1 MDTTNYYQYTALVA
15 AAAGMMIALALAAGT
30 VQQAHAQ
37 YSVNGNPTAGATPDQ
52 LAECKKYNIDRI
64 ECNEQTL
71 LAARKH
77 AIIEEN
83 PTGSGTPMLSIG
95 GNETL
100 LYVGALGA
108 IFGGVAAA
116 FFVKGRKAAT
126 TAS

>member
-1 MDTTNYYQYTALVA
+1 MDTTKNYYHMALLA
-15 AAAGMMIALALAAGT
+15 AAAGTIALSLAAGT
-30 VQQAHAQ
+30 AQQSHAQ
-37 YSVNGNPTAGATPDQ
+37 YGVSGNPTAGATPDQ
-52 LAECKKYNIDRI
+52 LEECKKYNIDRI

-83 PTGSGTPMLSIG
+83 PNGSGTPMLSIG

-116 FFVKGRKAAT
+116 FFAKGRKAAT
-126 TAS
+126 TS